1 MSDILQCV
9 KVSLRL
15 SSTAYDTEIIDL
27 ISACKADLSLSG
39 INTTDDTD
47 TLIRRCIMSYVKS
60 YFGYNNPDADRSK
73 MAYESLRQHL
83 SLTQD
88 YAFYTLTF
96 TVQEADTTAIREA
109 SIKLWN
115 DELNYEETKST
126 DVNGQAVFYLRA
138 KANYKYDVTATDFE
152 SDLHD
157 EDDKNIKDVTA
168 NATETVTLT
177 EV

>member
-1 MSDILQCV
+1 MAILDDV
-9 KVSLRL
+9 KLSLRIT
-15 SSTAYDTEIIDL
+15 STAYNTEINDL
-27 ISACKADLSLSG
+27 ISACKADLTLSG

-47 TLIRRCIMSYVKS
+47 TLIKRCIMSYVKAH
-60 YFGYNNPDADRSK
+60 FGYNNPDSDRLK
-73 MAYESLRQHL
+73 EAYDSLKRHLALTES
-83 SLTQD
+83 
-88 YAFYTLTF
+88 YAFYSLTF

-138 KANYKYDVTATDFE
+138 KANYKYDVTATDYL
-152 SDLHD
+152 SDLHE
-157 EDDKNIKDVTA
+157 EDDKNIKDITA
-168 NATETVTLT
+168 DATQTVTLT